1 MKITKEVLRKIICKD
16 KTIGETP
23 NTKEFELVLD
33 ELETYINKVR
43 EEAEQKGYFAGL
55 QVNQMKDWIV
65 KSSDKTEPLQP
76 IKEQPKSLD
85 QKADEEMEMNRR

>member
-1 MKITKEVLRKIICKD
+1 MDFENGHNGFVISGVVKDREQKEKIV
-16 KTIGETP
+16 
-23 NTKEFELVLD
+23 D

-55 QVNQMKDWIV
+55 QANQMKDWIV